1 MNKTITQFPLRATRM
16 LFAVLL
22 MTMTTQTAWADER
35 DGWVFEK
42 NQPGTECYVTKYTGN
57 TSVSELIIPSTLD
70 GAKVISISGINFSSF
85 ENLVTLKFPS
95 GCVLTSMPSVTN
107 CSNLS
112 NIMDGTI
119 SNRLP
124 SSITTIERNCFKGTA
139 ITKLTMPGVTSVD
152 ANAFEGCPLQEVSF
166 GQAATIKSWAFA
178 NITTVC
184 NISYPG
190 PMTNW
195 GPDKYVYSNNLL
207 VSGTDNEKDWFCGW
221 CGGTNGSG
229 NYLYWTVDTEGQM
242 TIKPRYDSFDSDKQV
257 FTTLRWNENNIKT
270 KIKSVTIQDVYS
282 ICDDAFNGCAA
293 LTSVSLSRV
302 TTIGNNAFSGCNSLS
317 TVNFADGSQ
326 LTTIGD
332 GAFSGTALTT
342 ITIPASVTSIG
353 EFAFINCPALTAIAV
368 DEGNSVYKSVD
379 GVLFSK
385 DVSTLI
391 CFPDGKS
398 DFTFPPNTTS
408 IAPRLF
414 YFCSPLTKVTIP
426 ASVTTIGK
434 EAFKSCSCLSIVNLA
449 EGSQLAT
456 IGESAFNETALTTVT
471 IPASVTTIGNNS
483 FDGCTSLSSVIFAEG
498 SQLTTI
504 GESAFYGTALT
515 TVTIPATVMSIGN
528 DAFSRC
534 FSLSSVIFAEG
545 SQLKTI
551 EKGAFYETALTAVTI
566 PSSVTTICESAF
578 MWCSSLS
585 SVIFAEGSQL
595 TTIGRSAFSGLGLKS
610 VTIPASVMSIGI
622 DAFYSC
628 TNLTSVCIECVTPP
642 TLNNANTV
650 FFDNASGRKIYVPIN
665 SMDAYKTA
673 WTDYT
678 DDIGAL
684 LSEAEGIT
692 AANATAIAD
701 KPVAFTRSFTK
712 TVNSTI
718 CLPFELSSEKAA
730 AAGTFYTF
738 SSVDADWTTVTMEAA
753 NLNSGALAAN
763 TPYLFVPGA
772 TKSVVFSGIMPATVS
787 TEAGTT
793 PEGDWTF
800 TGTYVEKR
808 WDVTQNTEEI
818 GRIFGFA
825 TGQGY
830 GGKDASSDTSPG
842 DFIRLNSGGIKP
854 FRAYLKYT
862 GNLART
868 RGEGGLPERMTVR
881 LVGANGE
888 IQGIGEIR
896 LSTGEVT
903 FDSRAWYDLNG
914 RRLEG
919 KPSEKGIYIN
929 GGRKVVIK

>member
-1 MNKTITQFPLRATRM
+1 M
-16 LFAVLL
+16 LLVAV
-22 MTMTTQTAWADER
+22 MTMTAQTAWADER

-42 NQPGTECYVTKYTGN
+42 NQPGTECYVTKYTGS

-70 GAKVISISGINFSSF
+70 GAKVISISGVNFSSF
-85 ENLVTLKFPS
+85 LNLVTLKFPS
-95 GCVLTSMPSVTN
+95 GCVLTQMPSVTG
-107 CSNLS
+107 CPNLS
-112 NIMDGTI
+112 NIKDGTT

-124 SSITTIERNCFKGTA
+124 SSITTIPINCFKGTK
-139 ITKLTMPGVTSVD
+139 IDSLKMPGVTSVG
-152 ANAFEGCPLQEVSF
+152 ANAFEGCPLQSVTF
-166 GQAATIKSWAFA
+166 GQAATIGSWAFA

-190 PMTNW
+190 SMTNW
-195 GPDKYVYSNNLL
+195 GPDKYFYSNNLL
-207 VSGTDNEKDWFCGW
+207 VSGTDNGKDWFRGW

-242 TIKPRYDSFDSDKQV
+242 TIRPYYDSFDSDKQV
-257 FTTLRWNENNIKT
+257 FTTLRWKENNIKT
-270 KIKSVTIQDVYS
+270 KIKSVTIQDVYT
-282 ICDDAFNGCAA
+282 ICEDAFSGYAA

-302 TTIGNNAFSGCNSLS
+302 TTIGNNAFSGCTSLS
-317 TVNFADGSQ
+317 TVNFAEGLQ
-326 LTTIGD
+326 LTTIGVS
-332 GAFSGTALTT
+332 AFNGTALTT

-456 IGESAFNETALTTVT
+456 IGESAFNGTALTTVT
-471 IPASVTTIGNNS
+471 IPASVTTIGNNA
-483 FDGCTSLSSVIFAEG
+483 FDGCISLSSVIFAEG
-498 SQLTTI
+498 SQLTAI
-504 GESAFYGTALT
+504 EEAVFIGTALT

-566 PSSVTTICESAF
+566 PSSVTTIGESAF

-595 TTIGRSAFSGLGLKS
+595 TTIGRSAFFGLGLKS
-610 VTIPASVMSIGI
+610 VTIPASVMSIGNN
-622 DAFYSC
+622 AFYSC

-650 FFDNASGRKIYVPIN
+650 FFNNASGRKIYVPIN
-665 SMDAYKTA
+665 SMDAYKSA

-678 DDIGAL
+678 GDIGAL

-692 AANATAIAD
+692 AANATAIAN
-701 KPVAFTRSFTK
+701 KPVAFRRSFTANK
-712 TVNSTI
+712 ASTI
-718 CLPFELSSEKAA
+718 CLPFSIDADQAA
-730 AAGTFYTF
+730 AAGEFYTF
-738 SSVDADWTTVTMEAA
+738 VGVDQSTDDWEVIMQETASG
-753 NLNSGALAAN
+753 NLVSGALSAN
-763 TPYLFVPGA
+763 TPYLF
-772 TKSVVFSGIMPATVS
+772 MPAAEDPAPFHGTAAATIS
-787 TEAGTT
+787 AGTT
-793 PEGDWTF
+793 TCDGWEF
-800 TGTYVEKR
+800 KGTYTKQTWESGQ
-808 WDVTQNTEEI
+808 TNLY
-818 GRIFGFA
+818 GFA
-825 TGQGY
+825 GKEFTLSNGEQIDADYIGSFCRFNY
-830 GGKDASSDTSPG
+830 GTCDAFRCYLLAPESSGSARGVSKANSLPDT
-842 DFIRLNSGGIKP
+842 
-854 FRAYLKYT
+854 LK
-862 GNLART
+862 
-868 RGEGGLPERMTVR
+868 VR
-881 LVGANGE
+881 LVKADGTTTA
-888 IQGIGEIR
+888 IGTLDTR
-896 LSTGEVT
+896 TGEVE
-903 FDSRAWYDLNG
+903 FGNDWYDLNG
-914 RRLEG
+914 RRLDAQPTQKGVYIHKG
-919 KPSEKGIYIN
+919 KK
-929 GGRKVVIK
+929 VIKYAQ